1 MKSHELASL
10 ADVTVRALR
19 HYHQVGVLPEPE
31 RGSNGYRDY
40 TVLDLVRVLRI
51 KRLAALGIPLERMP
65 EMLDSEPATQE
76 DLLDSLDRDIDAEI
90 ERLRAQQS
98 LIRVIRAN
106 EAAPDFPPELAR
118 FFALFGGEPA
128 TASGRV
134 DREQAI
140 LLAHLLGEAG
150 TRQLAALY
158 ESVAQAIDRADIL
171 TFVRGFD
178 ALTETADDTE
188 VDELVDRFARS
199 LAPVFAQ
206 LADTAGTELPNEKQT
221 VALLTE
227 HQRSSLNAGQNRA
240 VERLV
245 ARLS

>member
-1 MKSHELASL
+1 MPA
-10 ADVTVRALR
+10 
-19 HYHQVGVLPEPE
+19 
-31 RGSNGYRDY
+31 
-40 TVLDLVRVLRI
+40 VLDGQ
-51 KRLAALGIPLERMP
+51 AQSQDE
-65 EMLDSEPATQE
+65 
-76 DLLDSLDRDIDAEI
+76 LLDRLDNDIGAEI